1 MLLSNSDTM
10 ALGELIGE
18 DRGKM
23 TGERVLDVQ
32 EPKMETSFTMEGNYR
47 GTLCTDVGTY
57 TSVLREGGV
66 LYGEGQGI
74 VTTKDG
80 QGIATWTGQGI
91 GRFIGP
97 GRVSF
102 RGSLFFRTPSMSQG
116 GKLSYLNNIVGV
128 FEYEVDEAGNCS
140 SKTWEW
146 K

>member
-32 EPKMETSFTMEGNYR
+32 VPKMETSFTMEGNYR

-128 FEYEVDEAGNCS
+128 FEYEVDEARNCS